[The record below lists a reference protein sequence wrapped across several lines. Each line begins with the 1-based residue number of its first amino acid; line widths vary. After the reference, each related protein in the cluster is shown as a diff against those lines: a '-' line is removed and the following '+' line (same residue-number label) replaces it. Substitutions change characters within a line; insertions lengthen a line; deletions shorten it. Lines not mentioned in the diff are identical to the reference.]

1 MLFWN
6 GILMNIT
13 VICMSVL
20 AFAVPPNIDLQ
31 VFGLKD
37 PASLVPAEFYKGNKA
52 TMNYRDFSSALTR
65 AELANRITY
74 LPVADE
80 MRQTLVECAVEK
92 YPSYLTAHDE
102 IATRNAK
109 QYFDLSCVL
118 IEQRKI
124 TGKQP
129 SVEKFKEQIQV
140 SQEIERNLI
149 SAEHEFIIS
158 LQDCLN
164 LNYAF
169 INSAVLNSQNNSATS
184 ILESLSLHADYRYS
198 EKDSSITQ
206 RGIDIDLRA
215 MVNLI
220 DLDLR
225 VRQNLEVDLI
235 DYDRS
240 MAALKP
246 QQYKAFWEVAPR
258 MQSLIE
264 RSDAGDIDSDTF
276 TNQSSKVT
284 EAAPGFGVRIRN
296 EALATALKIT
306 NKLPADKQKSF
317 NLEIHKV
324 VFPEFEL
331 DAQGDS
337 LRAEFTAAL
346 VRTDLPKDI
355 ADRVANLQ
363 QSWCLELDVWQTKA
377 DATVLEWSD
386 GRARGNQ
393 SYGQKFFKPML
404 AELLNK
410 RAQLHDKW
418 RVILIDQLPVILK

>member
-1 MLFWN
+1 
-6 GILMNIT
+6 MNIT

-20 AFAVPPNIDLQ
+20 AFAVPPTIDPQ

-74 LPVADE
+74 LPIADE
-80 MRQTLVECAVEK
+80 MRQALVECAVEK
-92 YPSYLTAHDE
+92 YLSYLTAHDE
-102 IATRNAK
+102 IATRSAK

-129 SVEKFKEQIQV
+129 SVEKFKKQIQV

-169 INSAVLNSQNNSATS
+169 ISSAALNSQNNSATS

-215 MVNLI
+215 IVNLI

-264 RSDAGDIDSDTF
+264 RSDAGDIDSNTF

-317 NLEIHKV
+317 ELEIRKV
-324 VFPEFEL
+324 VFPEFEV

-377 DATVLEWSD
+377 DAIVLEWSD

-418 RVILIDQLPVILK
+418 RVILVDQLPVILK

>member
-1 MLFWN
+1 
-6 GILMNIT
+6 MNIT

-20 AFAVPPNIDLQ
+20 AFAVPPTIDPQ

-74 LPVADE
+74 LPIADE
-80 MRQTLVECAVEK
+80 MRQALVECAVEK
-92 YPSYLTAHDE
+92 YLSYLTAHDE
-102 IATRNAK
+102 IATRSAK

-129 SVEKFKEQIQV
+129 SVEKFKKQIQV

-169 INSAVLNSQNNSATS
+169 ISSAALNSQNNSATS

-215 MVNLI
+215 IVNLI

-264 RSDAGDIDSDTF
+264 RSDAGDIDSNTF

-317 NLEIHKV
+317 ELEIRKV
-324 VFPEFEL
+324 VFPEFEV

-418 RVILIDQLPVILK
+418 RVILVDQLPVILK

>member
-1 MLFWN
+1 
-6 GILMNIT
+6 MNIT

-20 AFAVPPNIDLQ
+20 AFAVPPTIDPQ

-74 LPVADE
+74 LPIADE
-80 MRQTLVECAVEK
+80 MRQALVECAVEK
-92 YPSYLTAHDE
+92 YLSYLTAHDE
-102 IATRNAK
+102 IATRSAK

-129 SVEKFKEQIQV
+129 SVEKFKKQIQV

-169 INSAVLNSQNNSATS
+169 ISSAALNSQNNSATS

-215 MVNLI
+215 IVNLI

-264 RSDAGDIDSDTF
+264 RSDAGDIDSNTF

-317 NLEIHKV
+317 ELEIRKV
-324 VFPEFEL
+324 VFSEFEV

-346 VRTDLPKDI
+346 VRTDLPKEI

-418 RVILIDQLPVILK
+418 RVILVDQLPVILK

>member
-1 MLFWN
+1 MLLWN
-6 GILMNIT
+6 GIPMNIT

-20 AFAVPPNIDLQ
+20 AFTVPPTIDPQ

-80 MRQTLVECAVEK
+80 MRQALVECAVEK

-102 IATRNAK
+102 IATRSAK

-149 SAEHEFIIS
+149 FVEHEFIIS

-164 LNYAF
+164 LSYVF
-169 INSAVLNSQNNSATS
+169 INSATLNIQNNPATS

-198 EKDSSITQ
+198 EKDSSLTQ

-324 VFPEFEL
+324 VFPEFEV

-418 RVILIDQLPVILK
+418 RMILVDQLPVISK